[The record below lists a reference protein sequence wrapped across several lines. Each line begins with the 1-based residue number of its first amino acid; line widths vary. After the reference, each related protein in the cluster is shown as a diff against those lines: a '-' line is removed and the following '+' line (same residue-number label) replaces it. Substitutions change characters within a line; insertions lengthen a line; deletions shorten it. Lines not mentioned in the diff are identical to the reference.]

1 MYRMIFLEIGSRDP
15 FNFLNSMKI
24 KAAVLYELGKPLVVE
39 ELITEELLPGQVL
52 VKIFYSGVCRS
63 QLMEARG
70 LRGNDAWLPHLLG
83 HEASG
88 EVISIGDGVTKVKIG
103 ERVILGWIQGDGIE
117 AAGAKYRNL
126 RNEIINSGRVTTF
139 SNYSVVSENRIVK
152 LDEGIP
158 LDVAVLFGCALPTG
172 AGIVFNELKPVEG
185 ESIAVIGLGGIGL
198 SALMA
203 LKEFKPKVLIAI
215 DISDEKLKMAKEFGA
230 THLIN
235 SKTQNPIIELK
246 NIIPNGIDACVES
259 GGQIETIEL
268 GISILKKTG
277 RMYFA
282 SHPEEGKFIKIDPF
296 DLISG
301 KKIFGSWGGGC
312 KPDIDIPRL
321 TKSFKSGI
329 FPLHKLLTKRYNL
342 DQINEALSDLEKGIV
357 FRPLIE
363 MTH

>member
-1 MYRMIFLEIGSRDP
+1 
-15 FNFLNSMKI
+15 MKI

-39 ELITEELLPGQVL
+39 ELITDELLHGQVL

-70 LRGNDAWLPHLLG
+70 LRGNDTWLPHLLG

-103 ERVILGWIQGDGIE
+103 DKVILGWIKGDGIE

-152 LDEGIP
+152 LEEGIP

-172 AGIVFNELKPVEG
+172 AGIVFNELKPVEN

-203 LKEFKPKVLIAI
+203 LKEFKPKILIAI
-215 DISDEKLKMAKEFGA
+215 DISDEKLKLAKEFGA

-235 SKTQNPIIELK
+235 SKTQNISIEINK
-246 NIIPNGIDACVES
+246 IVSNGVDACVES

-268 GISILKKTG
+268 GISIIKKTG
-277 RMYFA
+277 RIYFA
-282 SHPEEGKFIKIDPF
+282 SHPEQGKCIKIDPF
-296 DLISG
+296 ELISG
-301 KKIFGSWGGGC
+301 KKIYGSWGGGC
-312 KPDIDIPRL
+312 KPDIDVPRL
-321 TKSFKSGI
+321 TDSFKSGM
-329 FPLHKLLTKRYNL
+329 FPLHKLITKKYNL
-342 DQINEALSDLEKGIV
+342 DQVNGALSDLEKGLV

-363 MTH
+363 MSHD

>member
-1 MYRMIFLEIGSRDP
+1 MNNINI
-15 FNFLNSMKI
+15 N
-24 KAAVLYELGKPLVVE
+24 AAILYELDKPLVVE
-39 ELITEELLPGQVL
+39 KIISKKLLPGQVF

-70 LRGNDAWLPHLLG
+70 LRGNDPWLPHLLG

-88 EVISIGDGVTKVKIG
+88 EVLFIGDGVSKVKRG
-103 ERVILGWIQGDGIE
+103 DKVIVGWIKGEGLDAQ
-117 AAGAKYRNL
+117 GAKYSNTKGD
-126 RNEIINSGRVTTF
+126 IINSGKVTTF
-139 SNYSVVSENRIVK
+139 SNYSVISENRLVK
-152 LDEGIP
+152 LDEEIP

-172 AGIVFNELKPVEG
+172 AGIVFNELKPLEN

-203 LKEFKPKVLIAI
+203 LKEFNPKVLIAI

-235 SKTQNPIIELK
+235 SKTQDVHLEINKIV
-246 NIIPNGIDACVES
+246 PNGVDACVES

-268 GISILKKTG
+268 GISIIVKTG
-277 RMYFA
+277 RLYFA
-282 SHPEEGKFIKIDPF
+282 SHPEQGKFIKIDPF

-321 TKSFKSGI
+321 TNSYKRGK
-329 FPLHKLLTKRYNL
+329 FPLNKLITKRYSL
-342 DQINEALSDLEKGIV
+342 DQINEALSDLERGLV

>member
-1 MYRMIFLEIGSRDP
+1 
-15 FNFLNSMKI
+15 MKI
-24 KAAVLYELGKPLVVE
+24 QAAVLYELDKPLVVE
-39 ELITEELLPGQVL
+39 ELNTEELLNGQVL

-88 EVISIGDGVTKVKIG
+88 EVVSIGTGVTKVKKG
-103 ERVILGWIQGDGIE
+103 DKVILGWIKGDGIE
-117 AAGAKYRNL
+117 ADGAKYTNSTSQ
-126 RNEIINSGRVTTF
+126 IINSGRVTTF
-139 SNYSVVSENRIVK
+139 SNFSVVSENRIVK

-172 AGIVFNELKPVEG
+172 AGIVFNELKPEEK
-185 ESIAVIGLGGIGL
+185 ESVAVIGLGGIGL

-203 LKEFKPKVLIAI
+203 LKELKPKVLIAI
-215 DISDEKLKMAKEFGA
+215 DISDDKLNLAKEFGA

-235 SKTQNPIIELK
+235 SKTQNVISEIK
-246 NIIPNGIDACVES
+246 KITPNGVDACVES

-268 GISILKKTG
+268 GISIINKTG
-277 RMYFA
+277 RLYFA
-282 SHPEEGKFIKIDPF
+282 SHPEQGKFIKIDPF

-312 KPDIDIPRL
+312 FPDRDIPRL
-321 TKSFKSGI
+321 TKIYKNGSL
-329 FPLHKLLTKRYNL
+329 PLHKLITKRYSL
-342 DQINEALSDLEKGIV
+342 DNINQALSDLENGLV

-363 MTH
+363 MCH

>member
-1 MYRMIFLEIGSRDP
+1 MNKI
-15 FNFLNSMKI
+15 NI
-24 KAAVLYELGKPLVVE
+24 KAAVLYELNKPLVVE
-39 ELITEELLPGQVL
+39 EIYMEELLLGQVL
-52 VKIFYSGVCRS
+52 VKIFYSGICRS
-63 QLMEARG
+63 QLMESKG
-70 LRGNDAWLPHLLG
+70 LRGNDPWLPHLLG

-103 ERVILGWIQGDGIE
+103 DKVILGWIKGDGIE
-117 AAGAKYRNL
+117 ADPAKYTNSTSQK
-126 RNEIINSGRVTTF
+126 INSGRVTTF

-152 LDEGIP
+152 LDERVP

-172 AGIVFNELKPVEG
+172 AGIVFNELMPLEN

-235 SKTQNPIIELK
+235 SKTQNPTIEINK
-246 NIIPNGIDACVES
+246 IIPNGVDACVES

-268 GISILKKTG
+268 GVSIIKKTG

-282 SHPEEGKFIKIDPF
+282 SHPEQGKFIKIDPF

-301 KKIFGSWGGGC
+301 KKINGSWGGGC

-321 TKSFKSGI
+321 TNSYINGT
-329 FPLHKLLTKRYNL
+329 FPLNKLVTKRYSL
-342 DQINEALSDLEKGIV
+342 DQINIALSDLEEGLV

-363 MTH
+363 MEH

>member
-1 MYRMIFLEIGSRDP
+1 
-15 FNFLNSMKI
+15 MKI

-39 ELITEELLPGQVL
+39 ELNTDELLHGQVL

-63 QLMEARG
+63 QLMEAKG
-70 LRGNDAWLPHLLG
+70 LRGNDPWLPHLLG

-88 EVISIGDGVTKVKIG
+88 EIISIGDGVTKVKIG
-103 ERVILGWIQGDGIE
+103 DKVILGWIKGDGIE
-117 AAGAKYRNL
+117 ADGAKYTNSTSQK
-126 RNEIINSGRVTTF
+126 INSGRVTTF

-152 LDEGIP
+152 LDERVP

-172 AGIVFNELKPVEG
+172 AGIVFNELMPVEN

-235 SKTQNPIIELK
+235 SKTQNPTIEINK
-246 NIIPNGIDACVES
+246 IIPNGVDACVES

-268 GISILKKTG
+268 GVSIIKKTG

-282 SHPEEGKFIKIDPF
+282 SHPEQGKFIKIDPF

-301 KKIFGSWGGGC
+301 KKINGSWGGGC

-321 TKSFKSGI
+321 TNSYINGT
-329 FPLHKLLTKRYNL
+329 FPLNKLVTKRYSL
-342 DQINEALSDLEKGIV
+342 DQVNDAISDLENGLV

-363 MTH
+363 MKH